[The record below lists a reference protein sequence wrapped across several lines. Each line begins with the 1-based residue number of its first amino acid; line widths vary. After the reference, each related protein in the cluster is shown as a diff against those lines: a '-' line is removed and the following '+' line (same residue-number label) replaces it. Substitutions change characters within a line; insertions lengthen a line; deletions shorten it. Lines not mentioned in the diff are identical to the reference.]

1 VLLDVAARVKEV
13 GLGVSSSVSRRPD
26 AARAVRRRSQFGQVA
41 EADEQEGR
49 VRIRITALTVM
60 VLVLAGGCAG
70 RLGAGT
76 VDAARAACLEA
87 ARNKGDQP
95 IETYDVRSLG
105 DGRYQMSVRNKGTLG
120 SSTTTCTYDKNIGA
134 AIR

>member
-1 VLLDVAARVKEV
+1 M
-13 GLGVSSSVSRRPD
+13 
-26 AARAVRRRSQFGQVA
+26 
-41 EADEQEGR
+41 
-49 VRIRITALTVM
+49 RIRTTALTVM

-105 DGRYQMSVRNKGTLG
+105 EGRYQMSVRNKSTLG